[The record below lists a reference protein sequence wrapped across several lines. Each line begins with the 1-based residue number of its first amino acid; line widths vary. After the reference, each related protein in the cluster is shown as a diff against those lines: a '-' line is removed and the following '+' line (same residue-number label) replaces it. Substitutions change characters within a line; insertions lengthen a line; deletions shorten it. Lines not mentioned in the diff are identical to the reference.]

1 VRCDDPDHLIALIG
15 LQDVVVIQTDAAT
28 LIAKKD
34 QEESVRR
41 IVEKLN
47 EQIGKISVAEE

>member
-1 VRCDDPDHLIALIG
+1 
-15 LQDVVVIQTDAAT
+15 

-47 EQIGKISVAEE
+47 ERTGKTSVAEEAKTM